1 MSKAT
6 TYKHL
11 RKNKKKFEEL
21 ENGVCCC
28 YELQKEVDGLGDPV
42 VYFKD
47 QKRFKEEGERCLKS
61 E

>member
-28 YELQKEVDGLGDPV
+28 YELQKEV
-42 VYFKD
+42 
-47 QKRFKEEGERCLKS
+47 EGFG
-61 E
+61 